1 MKKGY
6 GLDGYSNEK
15 DYKNLLNSRLN
26 RNNNIGANVNVK

>member
-26 RNNNIGANVNVK
+26 SNNNIGANVNVK